1 MREKQ
6 TTCQNQL
13 AEGDVGNTHT
23 HSHTHT
29 HTHTHTHLLDTSKG
43 VAGDVP
49 KEAAILNKSV
59 CIVVPASH
67 SHLHLGDDTLAAALC
82 CWFLLP
88 LLCAS
93 LCTVAVSLCSY
104 SCCCGAVLCVLRGGE
119 RISMQKEKGKRK
131 EGRSKMESNQK
142 MSETLILLSLSLSLP
157 LSFDLSLSLPL
168 SFDLS
173 LSLCLSL
180 SLVLLLDKEGRQ
192 Q

>member
-82 CWFLLP
+82 CFLLL

-93 LCTVAVSLCSY
+93 LYTLAVPLCGFPSMLLW
-104 SCCCGAVLCVLRGGE
+104 CCVVCVVERGRRGNRGRE
-119 RISMQKEKGKRK
+119 R
-131 EGRSKMESNQK
+131 RSTQ
-142 MSETLILLSLSLSLP
+142 P
-157 LSFDLSLSLPL
+157 
-168 SFDLS
+168 
-173 LSLCLSL
+173 
-180 SLVLLLDKEGRQ
+180 Q
-192 Q
+192 

>member
-67 SHLHLGDDTLAAALC
+67 SHLHLGDDALAFALC
-82 CWFLLP
+82 CCFLLP

-93 LCTVAVSLCSY
+93 LCTLAVSLCSY
-104 SCCCGAVLCVLRGGE
+104 PCCCAVLCVVEDQHKAQQEE
-119 RISMQKEKGKRK
+119 RRVHRKGKEER
-131 EGRSKMESNQK
+131 R
-142 MSETLILLSLSLSLP
+142 LSQNGKQP
-157 LSFDLSLSLPL
+157 
-168 SFDLS
+168 
-173 LSLCLSL
+173 
-180 SLVLLLDKEGRQ
+180 ENEQ
-192 Q
+192 E

>member
-23 HSHTHT
+23 HTHIHTLTQTHA

-49 KEAAILNKSV
+49 KQAAILNKSV

-82 CWFLLP
+82 CCFLLP

-104 SCCCGAVLCVLRGGE
+104 SCCCGGKRGDQHAKEE
-119 RISMQKEKGKRK
+119 RRVHRKGKEERRPFQNGK
-131 EGRSKMESNQK
+131 QPENEQ
-142 MSETLILLSLSLSLP
+142 E
-157 LSFDLSLSLPL
+157 
-168 SFDLS
+168 
-173 LSLCLSL
+173 
-180 SLVLLLDKEGRQ
+180 
-192 Q
+192 